1 MHVDFEYTIGIQKI
15 VRSSGTVSFSFLEE
29 QVSFFLPPSMVSII
43 PPILMGYINGAITP
57 NKVAHPKSY
66 LAINGIDTIISIDR
80 GWDITS

>member
-1 MHVDFEYTIGIQKI
+1 MHVDFGYTIGIQKI
-15 VRSSGTVSFSFLEE
+15 VHSSGTVSRSFFE
-29 QVSFFLPPSMVSII
+29 QHVSFFLPPSIVSII

-57 NKVAHPKSY
+57 NEVANPKLY